1 MQEIIKKYINQICP
15 SCINKDKQYCEIK
28 VYKACGNKCLCCKC
42 AFYNNVG
49 KEIHIRTKLD

>member
-49 KEIHIRTKLD
+49 KEIHFSVK